1 MKLPH
6 MIPLSTPMMPIFGY
20 LLLLACWLS
29 FQHCISHKEPG
40 HSCPDSLTRDT
51 IFLKVS
57 FLSSRTTY
65 CNMYILLNLDI
76 FLSTA
81 MIPRR
86 RAIRWINRQG
96 FATRKGVILQWFL
109 LGHVLILGY
118 KSTLLSTLIPIR
130 YENTIDSLTDMANSG
145 LALTVPRA
153 TTLHKLISTDPRPSM
168 KEIYERRHFVSLPM
182 HSSMLEKLEI
192 M

>member
-1 MKLPH
+1 
-6 MIPLSTPMMPIFGY
+6 
-20 LLLLACWLS
+20 
-29 FQHCISHKEPG
+29 
-40 HSCPDSLTRDT
+40 
-51 IFLKVS
+51 
-57 FLSSRTTY
+57 
-65 CNMYILLNLDI
+65 MYILLLNLDI

-96 FATRKGVILQWFL
+96 FATRKGVILQWFF
-109 LGHVLILGY
+109 LGHLLILGY

-130 YENTIDSLTDMANSG
+130 YEDTIDSLTDMAKSG

-182 HSSMLEKLEI
+182 NSSMLEKLE
-192 M
+192 MM

>member
-6 MIPLSTPMMPIFGY
+6 MIPLSTHMIPIFGY
-20 LLLLACWLS
+20 LLLLPCWLS
-29 FQHCISHKEPG
+29 FQHCISYKEPG
-40 HSCPDSLTRDT
+40 HSCPDNQTRHT
-51 IFLKVS
+51 IYLKVS
-57 FLSSRTTY
+57 FLSLCTTY
-65 CNMYILLNLDI
+65 RNTYILSNLDI

-96 FATRKGVILQWFL
+96 FAARKGVILQWFF
-109 LGHVLILGY
+109 LGHLLILGY

-130 YENTIDSLTDMANSG
+130 YEDTIDSLTDMAKSG

-182 HSSMLEKLEI
+182 NSSMLEELE
-192 M
+192 MM